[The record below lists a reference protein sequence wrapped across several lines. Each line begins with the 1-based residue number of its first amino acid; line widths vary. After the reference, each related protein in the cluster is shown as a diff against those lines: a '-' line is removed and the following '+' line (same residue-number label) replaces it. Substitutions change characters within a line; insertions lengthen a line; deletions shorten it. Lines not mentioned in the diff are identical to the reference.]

1 MSWKCRGAVS
11 SDFWSDC
18 MDWER
23 KRDMSVFF
31 VFLTILYGY
40 KSIRV
45 SLPLTA
51 ENHSIPFFVQ
61 IIWSSFL
68 AGEVQRSQ
76 TWHMEIYLVPT
87 PSPWQPF
94 PQHGKPCV
102 QVTHLIMIAR
112 FALLIHSIVACVQIL
127 RLSYPEDVQ
136 PISMCMFV
144 CVCVCVCVCACIN
157 T

>member
-1 MSWKCRGAVS
+1 MLGGGGGGGGCVKWLLKWLYGL
-11 SDFWSDC
+11 
-18 MDWER
+18 R

-51 ENHSIPFFVQ
+51 ENHSISFFVH
-61 IIWSSFL
+61 IMWSSFL

-87 PSPWQPF
+87 PSSWQPF

-102 QVTHLIMIAR
+102 QVTHLIMIAL

-144 CVCVCVCVCACIN
+144 CVYVHVCVHA
-157 T
+157 